1 MSAVRQPDPEA
12 CVASLLQHARA
23 AIQAAAPA
31 QALPF
36 AERAWTLSQPS
47 PDAAQRIEAGQ
58 VLCLVLYRLG
68 QWSDLL
74 NTAEALLPL
83 LDRPEQVASKVELLR
98 WMTLAGC
105 ETARFDL
112 GLRCANQACELAA
125 ASGQK
130 AELALAMVALAICLE
145 RIGDPWQGLRLM
157 EDALRLAEEA
167 GQTYPRLVILNNLC
181 ATCIGTFHF
190 MRDTESADADA
201 VAVLRRGLV
210 HARAAHAL
218 LPQVPG
224 SEFFSVFVESNLAEV
239 LVHLGELDEAQ
250 PLLDGALRRVEAQ
263 GNRIHGW
270 RARCVVGEL
279 LIFRGRPQAARD
291 QLTALHAEMQ
301 GAEQRN
307 TLLRLHHA
315 LYRAH
320 RALGESLQALE
331 HLEGYERLER
341 GRVVAQLRA
350 QSQLFVTRVEAERA
364 RLEAQ
369 AARQRAAEF
378 EADAQLDQLTGLG
391 NRRHLD
397 RQVPALLAAAEEAG
411 RPVTVALMD
420 LDHFKQVND
429 RFGHAVGDKVLVH
442 LARMLSENI
451 RGGDVL
457 ARMGGEEFLI
467 AFADTPLNVAIE
479 VCERLRSRVARH
491 EWAALAPGLAVTLSI
506 GVAAAPPYALEALF
520 ERADQALY
528 RAKSGGRNQ
537 VAQA

>member
-1 MSAVRQPDPEA
+1 MSAIRQPDHEA
-12 CVASLLQHARA
+12 SVASLLQHARA

-31 QALPF
+31 EALPF
-36 AERAWTLSQPS
+36 AERAWALSP
-47 PDAAQRIEAGQ
+47 PAAGAAQRIEAGQ

-74 NTAEALLPL
+74 HAAEALLPL
-83 LDRPEQVASKVELLR
+83 LERPEQVASKVELLR

-112 GLRCANQACELAA
+112 GLRCANQACELAE
-125 ASGQK
+125 ASGRK
-130 AELALAMVALAICLE
+130 TELALAMVALAICLE

-167 GQTYPRLVILNNLC
+167 GQIYPRLVILNNLC

-210 HARAAHAL
+210 HARAALAL

-239 LVHLGELDEAQ
+239 LVHLGELDEAE

-263 GNRIHGW
+263 GNHIHGW

-341 GRVVAQLRA
+341 GRVVAQLKA

-369 AARQRAAEF
+369 AERRRAAEF

-411 RPVTVALMD
+411 RPITVALMD

-457 ARMGGEEFLI
+457 ARIGGEEFLI

-506 GVAAAPPYALEALF
+506 GVAAAPPYVLEALF